1 MVTHTASRM
10 LWPRAILTF
19 NMVGRA
25 CFPHPRGQVFFP
37 CFFSLLA
44 LGFGEWGF
52 SI

>member
-1 MVTHTASRM
+1 MAEADTGLCVFASRE
-10 LWPRAILTF
+10 LTF
-19 NMVGRA
+19 NMVGRV
-25 CFPHPRGQVFFP
+25 CFLRPRGQVFFS